1 MKKNQ
6 IISALSLTG
15 FLFLIFLTAADAQ
28 KSVSETFKTI
38 AIPPGEI
45 LNKRMPDAR
54 LAGVKSKTSLIPVYK
69 QDDLREIVIP
79 IEKSE
84 KYKLVF
90 FSPRKD
96 KWKLNAAF
104 DNQSFT
110 DLRLAALSGFTK
122 RVDSSLGIEGNQ
134 FPSEGYEFTDLPAGE
149 LRLKLDL
156 PDETKE
162 TTNKPIGYIMAGT
175 ASPFVLYS
183 SIDTF
188 KLVVGSKIGLS
199 AILYDQK
206 ENDGNNNQ
214 PTLPRALQNS
224 INEARLVVL
233 TPDER
238 KLEYTMT
245 DAGDGSFR
253 TDFVPDK
260 PGTYMTQIT
269 VKGVNPLGEDF
280 IRTSENVIKVSGIR
294 AEILESP
301 QTILAE
307 DSNWNL
313 SFSAKGLSVGQQV
326 IYNTEVWGKD
336 SSGQYVPVTRL
347 SGMTLA
353 EKSDKKGVANIPFAL
368 NSNWIAL
375 GKAVRNF
382 ELRNVTLQDPDSSII
397 VATKSKLDL
406 PNLFLPGIVKSSFN
420 GDISEEMLQGK
431 RPEREPSRFA
441 RQSVMLVHGYCSSNV
456 FPTWQYSGE
465 IIFGDDDNDDDK
477 RNRSHHMF
485 AKAIK
490 EYGEF
495 RDATFGIVAHS
506 QGGAAALELYTYF
519 WSGLDWSSG
528 GKKIQSVGTPYGGTP
543 LAGIIALIGLIFGES
558 CGPNFD
564 LTSLGSMIWQW
575 GIPGWARSQ
584 VSFYTTSFEDKW
596 WRWDYCHWASD
607 LILSDPDDGTVE
619 LFPSLLWGGNFMGHT
634 EGQCH
639 TNGMRDMAQYRDGGR
654 NSTMNA
660 LTAR

>member
-54 LAGVKSKTSLIPVYK
+54 LAGVRSKTSLIPVYK

-238 KLEYTMT
+238 KLEYAMT

-269 VKGVNPLGEDF
+269 VRGVNPLGEDF
-280 IRTSENVIKVSGIR
+280 IRTSENVLQVSNIR
-294 AEILESP
+294 AEISENTKTALSSN
-301 QTILAE
+301 
-307 DSNWNL
+307 SNWKI
-313 SFSAKGLSVGQQV
+313 SIAAKGISAGERI

-336 SSGQYVPVTRL
+336 ESGKEVAVTRL
-347 SGMTLA
+347 SGMTQA
-353 EKSDKKGVANIPFAL
+353 EKTGVKGNADISFEL
-368 NSNWIAL
+368 NSNWMAL
-375 GKAVRNF
+375 SKISSDL
-382 ELRNVTLQDPDSSII
+382 ELRNIVLQDPNSAVI
-397 VATKSKLDL
+397 VASKDRIALQKVYL
-406 PNLFLPGIVKSSFN
+406 PQTVKNTFN
-420 GDISEEMLQGK
+420 GQISEEMLQGK
-431 RPEREPSRFA
+431 RPASRPEASVNKFS
-441 RQSVMLVHGYCSSNV
+441 RDGVMLVHGYCSGNV
-456 FPTWQYSGE
+456 FPSWEFSNAMVFQ
-465 IIFGDDDNDDDK
+465 DNNQ
-477 RNRSHHMF
+477 NRSHDTF
-485 AKAIK
+485 AQLIDQF
-490 EYGEF
+490 G
-495 RDATFGIVAHS
+495 DANDSTFGLVAHS
-506 QGGAAALELYTYF
+506 QGGAASLQLYTYY
-519 WSGLDWSSG
+519 WSGLDFSSG
-528 GKKIQSVGTPYGGTP
+528 GRKIQSLGTPYGGTP
-543 LAGIIALIGLIFGES
+543 LAGVIAWIGSIFDYG
-558 CGPNFD
+558 CGANFD
-564 LTSLGSMIWQW
+564 LTYLGSTIWQW

-584 VSFYTTSFEDKW
+584 VFYYTTSFEDKW
-596 WRWDYCHWASD
+596 WRWDYCQWASD
-607 LILSDPDDGTVE
+607 LVLSDPDDGVIE
-619 LFPSLLWGGNFMGHT
+619 LYPSLLWGGNFMGHT